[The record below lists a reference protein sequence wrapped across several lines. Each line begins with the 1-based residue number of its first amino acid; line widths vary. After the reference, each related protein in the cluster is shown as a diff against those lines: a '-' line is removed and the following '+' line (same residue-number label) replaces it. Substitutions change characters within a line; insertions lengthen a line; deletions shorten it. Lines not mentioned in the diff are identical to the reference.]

1 MATLHLLCGK
11 IAAGKSTLADTLST
25 APGTIRLNE
34 DDWTATLFPGEIATI
49 EDFRVRTAR
58 IEALLGPH
66 VEALL
71 RAGLDVVLD
80 FHANTVARRAWMKGI
95 VERSGASHVLH
106 WLDVPDATC
115 LERLHA
121 RNALGEHRYVVDDA
135 TFTTFTRFFVPPGPD
150 EGFDVVVHRPG

>member
-1 MATLHLLCGK
+1 MAMLHLLCGR
-11 IAAGKSTLADTLST
+11 IAAGKSTLADALS
-25 APGTIRLNE
+25 AVPGTIRLNE
-34 DDWTATLFPGEIATI
+34 DDRTATLYPGEIATA

-80 FHANTVARRAWMKGI
+80 LHANTVARRAWMKGI
-95 VERSGASHVLH
+95 VERSSASHRLH
-106 WLDVPDATC
+106 WLDVPEGTC

-121 RNALGEHRYVVDDA
+121 RNARGEHRYVVDDA
-135 TFTTFTRFFVPPGPD
+135 TAATFTRFFVPPGPD
-150 EGFDVVVHRPG
+150 EGFDVVVHRPD

>member
-1 MATLHLLCGK
+1 ME
-11 IAAGKSTLADTLST
+11 S
-25 APGTIRLNE
+25 
-34 DDWTATLFPGEIATI
+34 
-49 EDFRVRTAR
+49 
-58 IEALLGPH
+58 
-66 VEALL
+66 LL

-95 VERSGASHVLH
+95 VERSGASHRLH

-121 RNALGEHRYVVDDA
+121 RNARGEHRYVVDDA
-135 TFTTFTRFFVPPGPD
+135 TFATFTRFFVPPGPD